1 MLIKK
6 EPYGSFF
13 CVIIFL
19 GGIYGK

>member
-13 CVIIFL
+13 VL
-19 GGIYGK
+19 